1 MTLSSQVI
9 PYGLRDLKVTP
20 YTDFTALTLAGSS
33 IDLPVA
39 QTFQFTD
46 SEDFTDLRGDDRLQT
61 SHGAGS
67 QVDWELGAGG
77 ISLEA
82 YAALNGGTVTTT
94 GVTPN
99 QVKTYSKNITD
110 QKPPFRLEGQSI
122 SDSGGDFHCI
132 VYRCK
137 VTGDVT
143 GSMEDAKFWITGA
156 KGTGYANLASP
167 VGRLYDFVQ
176 NESVVAI
183 P

>member
-1 MTLSSQVI
+1 MTLTGTVL
-9 PYGLRDLKVTP
+9 PYGLRDLRITP
-20 YTDFTALTLAGSS
+20 YTDASALTLASS
-33 IDLPVA
+33 GIDMANA
-39 QTFQFTD
+39 QMFTFSDT
-46 SEDFTDLRGDDRLQT
+46 EDFTDLRGDDHLVT
-61 SHGAGS
+61 SHGNGP

-77 ISLEA
+77 IVFEA
-82 YAALNGGTVTTT
+82 YQAIAGGTVTTT

-99 QVKTYSKNITD
+99 QIKTYSKNVSDIRPSF
-110 QKPPFRLEGQSI
+110 KIEGQSI
-122 SDSGGDFHCI
+122 SDAGGDMHTV

-137 VTGDVT
+137 ATGEVT
-143 GSMEDAKFWITGA
+143 GSQEDGKFWITGA